1 MRRALWTL
9 WFLLFLAA
17 CNLQGPPPV
26 GGDLGVGESRW
37 VDLEASRVGAG
48 DRVSPGVQVYRLR
61 LDRGG
66 PVQVGVVSQ
75 GLGLQARLRLVL
87 LDERGVV
94 QAVSVA
100 PHWFAAEAAVAPL
113 GLHPGIAVGPAD
125 PGVRLNL
132 RGQAGQV
139 FYLRVENHAP
149 DPDRVRLYAQAFTPN
164 PAGQGEAF
172 ASGTREGAIEFARQF
187 DRYDVSQATGY
198 LRLSYRGPLDLV
210 ALLYRGPGDP
220 APRTLDPVRNCAP
233 LDRATLLVVRDRALV
248 RAGFDEEGS
257 GRYTLELSPRPCP

>member
-1 MRRALWTL
+1 MRLALWTL
-9 WFLLFLAA
+9 LLLPLAA

-26 GGDLGVGESRW
+26 RDGLAVGERRL
-37 VDLEASRVGAG
+37 VDLEAARVGAG
-48 DRVSPGVQVYRLR
+48 DRVSPSVRVYWLR
-61 LDRGG
+61 LEEDGAVR
-66 PVQVGVVSQ
+66 VGAVSQ
-75 GLGLQARLRLVL
+75 GLGLQARLRLLL

-100 PHWFAAEAAVAPL
+100 PHWFAAEPGVAPL
-113 GLHPGIAVGPAD
+113 GLAPQIATSPAD

-139 FYLRVENHAP
+139 FQLRVENYAP
-149 DPDRVRLYAQAFTPN
+149 RADRVRLYAQAFTPN

-172 ASGTREGAIEFARQF
+172 TAGSRTGAIEFARQF
-187 DRYDVSQATGY
+187 DRYDVSQASGY
-198 LRLSYRGPLDLV
+198 LRLAYAGPLDLV

-220 APRTLDPVRNCAP
+220 APRALDPLRNCAP
-233 LDRATLLVVRDRALV
+233 VDGATLLVVRDRALV

-257 GRYTLELSPRPCP
+257 GRYTLSLSATPCP